1 MGKQLP
7 TKSEMCGLADLTV
20 FYMGRY
26 TVSGS
31 GADCKSAV
39 NDSGGS
45 TPSLPTIN
53 QKYSKLVTGYKILKN
68 RCAIWAEVK
77 GPPRVEIL
85 YKIESHSL

>member
-1 MGKQLP
+1 
-7 TKSEMCGLADLTV
+7 
-20 FYMGRY
+20 MGRY

-31 GADCKSAV
+31 GARCKRV
-39 NDSGGS
+39 VFDSGGS

-68 RCAIWAEVK
+68 RCAIRAEVK

-85 YKIESHSL
+85 YKKENLIRCEYRRGKCTDILSMEPQNPR

>member
-1 MGKQLP
+1 
-7 TKSEMCGLADLTV
+7 
-20 FYMGRY
+20 MGRY

-31 GADCKSAV
+31 GARCKRVV

-68 RCAIWAEVK
+68 RCAIWTEVK
-77 GPPRVEIL
+77 GPPYASMAQL
-85 YKIESHSL
+85 AAQLTCNQ